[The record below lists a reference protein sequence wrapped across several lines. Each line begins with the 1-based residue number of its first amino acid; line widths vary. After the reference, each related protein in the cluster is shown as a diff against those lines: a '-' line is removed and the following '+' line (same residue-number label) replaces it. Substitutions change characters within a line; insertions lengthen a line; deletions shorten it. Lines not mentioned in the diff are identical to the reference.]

1 MTEQLVIIARFHAR
15 EGKGDAIANE
25 LRDVVSRVRNEP
37 GCVSIEIFRSVS
49 DARLFFLHS
58 RWIDEA
64 AFDLHAQL
72 PATNRFVERIERL
85 IDHPFDIA
93 RTRVL

>member
-1 MTEQLVIIARFHAR
+1 MTRQLAIFARFHAQ
-15 EGKGDAIANE
+15 EGKEDAIATE
-25 LRDVVSRVRNEP
+25 LRDVVARVRSES
-37 GCVSIEIFRSVS
+37 GCVSIETFRAVR
-49 DARLFFLHS
+49 DPRLYFLHS

-72 PATNRFVERIERL
+72 PATNQFVERVERL